1 MPNFVAPL
9 RQEIARIAR
18 KEAKSLVAPVKKP
31 SGKLRSFVADLKR
44 RVASLEKTNGQLMS
58 RLAKL
63 EVSQPGSTESP
74 DKRGWISGKGIRS
87 LRKRLGLSQADFA
100 RLVGVSSISVYQWES
115 KKGMLTFRGG
125 TKAKVFAVRG
135 IGAREAKARLAEMP
149 KEPMGKKA
157 PKANKVTK
165 RAGKRRK

>member
-44 RVASLEKTNGQLMS
+44 RVAALEKVNGQLQS

-63 EVSQPGSTESP
+63 ESSQPAPAESQN
-74 DKRGWISGKGIRS
+74 KRGWISGKGIRS
-87 LRKRLGLSQADFA
+87 LRKKLGLSQSDFA
-100 RLVGVSSISVYQWES
+100 RLVQVSAITVYQWES
-115 KKGMLTFRGG
+115 KRGMLTFRGG
-125 TKAKVFAVRG
+125 TKARVFAVRG
-135 IGAREAKARLAEMP
+135 LGAREARQRLAEMP
-149 KEPMGKKA
+149 EKPARAGRVGKRGAKRTKKA
-157 PKANKVTK
+157 
-165 RAGKRRK
+165 